1 MSFLLGPLKTILS
14 WFFGL
19 ILTYGLEALASYVEE
34 QRRKKAQKKINE
46 KNLKLYEEAVKQQLP
61 DDERRKRAR
70 DLLNG
75 VDHS

>member
-46 KNLKLYEEAVKQQLP
+46 KNLL
-61 DDERRKRAR
+61 
-70 DLLNG
+70 
-75 VDHS
+75 